1 MAGLNDYIKNKTSRS
16 NLMGCKKCFILSGII
31 MIMILLS
38 GCAQLNNIKK
48 KQMFSDI
55 THAYRN
61 SILWSDF
68 EHALSFQKKNLY
80 DQVELDPMY
89 KKIKV
94 TAYDEQRHVVNFNET
109 QVDQTVQ
116 IQYYW
121 KDQMLEKSIISYP
134 VWQWDTQ
141 SQNWYL
147 ISELPLFE

>member
-1 MAGLNDYIKNKTSRS
+1 
-16 NLMGCKKCFILSGII
+16 MGCKKCFILSGII
-31 MIMILLS
+31 MIMILLI

-55 THAYRN
+55 TNAYRN

-68 EHALSFQKKNLY
+68 EYALSFHKKSLY
-80 DQVELDPMY
+80 NQVELDPMY

-109 QVDQTVQ
+109 QIDQTVQ

-121 KDQMLEKSIISYP
+121 KDQMLEKSIMVYP
-134 VWQWDTQ
+134 VWEWDTH

-147 ISELPLFE
+147 ISGLPLFE